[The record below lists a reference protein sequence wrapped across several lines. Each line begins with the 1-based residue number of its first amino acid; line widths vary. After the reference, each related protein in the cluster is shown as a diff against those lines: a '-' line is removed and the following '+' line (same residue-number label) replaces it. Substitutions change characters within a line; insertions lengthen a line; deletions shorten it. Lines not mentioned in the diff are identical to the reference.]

1 MADSQDGAGSAPDS
15 IDAKI
20 ASLTDWRGEMLA
32 HIRGLVHEADAHV
45 VEDVKWRKP
54 SNPSGVPVWSHTG
67 ILCTGEVYA
76 DKIKLTF
83 AKGARLPDPTRLFN
97 ASLDGGTRRAID
109 IRDGG
114 TIDDEALKAL
124 IRAAVALN
132 TAGS

>member
-32 HIRGLVHEADAHV
+32 HIRDLVHEADAHV